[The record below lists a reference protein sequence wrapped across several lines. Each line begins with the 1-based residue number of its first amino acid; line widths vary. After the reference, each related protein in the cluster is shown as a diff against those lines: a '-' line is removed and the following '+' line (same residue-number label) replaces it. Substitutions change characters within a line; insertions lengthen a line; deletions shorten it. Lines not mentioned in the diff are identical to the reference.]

1 MSDEATKKPKL
12 EVVPPVTPSDA
23 QDIEALL
30 LDPGLGDGITDTH
43 WHQIPIGKP
52 KNFFRVHPDPMF
64 RRKVEIYV
72 HKPED
77 AIEEQFFVIAPA
89 MRGRILEA
97 RTCTLATCIYRNG
110 SPRLWPLMFPRPGE
124 KDNSAWVSARKVA
137 RDAIDR
143 WVKLVWVGRSY
154 QSRDAQ
160 PGYAPNPDW
169 SKLPPYI
176 DIVKLAAGE
185 HGIIRNTQHP
195 MYLELMGAPA
205 TADGNVDGDDNGD
218 L

>member
-23 QDIEALL
+23 QDIEALW

-64 RRKVEIYV
+64 RRKTEIYV

-77 AIEEQFFVIAPA
+77 AIEEQYYVIAPS

-97 RTCTLATCIYRNG
+97 RLCTLAVCIDRNG
-110 SPRLWPLMFPRPGE
+110 NPRLWPLMHPRPGE
-124 KDNSAWVSARKVA
+124 KDNLAWVSARLAA
-137 RDAIDR
+137 RTAIGA
-143 WVKLVWVGRSY
+143 WVKLVWIGRAY
-154 QSRDAQ
+154 QTREAL
-160 PGYAPNPDW
+160 PGYAPEPDW
-169 SKLPPYI
+169 SKLPPYN
-176 DIVKLAAGE
+176 DMLKLAVGE
-185 HGIIRNTQHP
+185 HGIIRNTEHP
-195 MYLELMGAPA
+195 IYRELMGAPA
-205 TADGNVDGDDNGD
+205 TADGNVDGDDNAD